1 MARASRTHTSVITPA
16 ATATPAAPSPIS
28 LAVHAMLLAS
38 ALTGAGVHAAEE
50 APATD
55 AAASAPAP
63 VLPTVSVTGKR
74 SKATTEGTNAYT
86 TDVTKAATGLN
97 LSLRNTPQSVTVVT
111 RERIQD
117 QNMSSLT
124 DVVQNAPG
132 VSAKPIDTVRQ
143 TFYSRG
149 SPITSV
155 QIDGMPMSWNTADS
169 PGEVNAN
176 LALYDRV
183 EIVRGATGLMN
194 GTGNPSASI
203 NLVRKH
209 ADSKVFTGSVGAEA
223 GSWDR
228 VGANFDITTP
238 LNQAGS
244 VRARLVGDASQ
255 QGSFVD
261 LEKSQQT
268 VFYGVVDA
276 DLTSSTRLSV
286 GLSEQRDDRQGNAW
300 SGLPIWYSDGSRT
313 DFDRSKTTAANWNHW
328 DSQQK
333 SAFATLSHQ
342 FDNKWTMQATASQ
355 RRNANQEKLL
365 WLTGNPDRD
374 TGLGLVPDNAANWD
388 IVHEQTEFGVSA
400 TGPFGQGHELTMGVT
415 HSNQKLT
422 YKVLDPDVSTVTA
435 VGSFNNWDGS
445 YPEPGWNDSYLA
457 QNTKITETGAYGAV
471 RFQVTD
477 MLKLIGGARAI
488 QWQVDQGLA
497 GWYAP
502 FKSTKNHITPYVGL
516 VQDLNE
522 QISVYASYSDI
533 FAPQLR
539 RDSSARML
547 DPMTGKNAEIGIK
560 GELMDGRLQSSL
572 AVFRTTQDNLAQR
585 DSVRVPGTNDSE
597 WAYYAARNTET
608 KGYELTLTGALTP
621 NWFIDAGWTQFS
633 INDGNGRDL
642 STDQPRRMLKIF
654 TRYKLSGWT
663 LGGGVNWEGESYSI
677 ETNPAGANEKVSQ
690 GSYAIANLLVR
701 YEFSKQLS
709 AQLNV
714 NNVFDKKYYTNQIG
728 RFSNLF
734 YGEPRNAQL
743 SMKYVF

>member
-1 MARASRTHTSVITPA
+1 MACASRTPHHAITPA
-16 ATATPAAPSPIS
+16 SPARSPIG
-28 LAVHAMLLAS
+28 LAVRAMLVAS
-38 ALTGAGVHAAEE
+38 ALT
-50 APATD
+50 
-55 AAASAPAP
+55 AASAHAADEAPTADATASTPAP
-63 VLPTVSVTGKR
+63 VLPAVTVTGKR
-74 SKATTEGTNAYT
+74 AKAATEGTNAYT

-169 PGEVNAN
+169 PGDVNAN

-228 VGANFDITTP
+228 VGANFDLTTP
-238 LNQAGS
+238 LNQDGS

-276 DLTSSTRLSV
+276 DLTSSTHLSV
-286 GLSEQRDDRQGNAW
+286 GLSEQRNDRQGNAW

-313 DFDRSKTTAANWNHW
+313 DFDRSKTTAANWNAW

-342 FDNKWTMQATASQ
+342 FDNKWTVQATASQ

-365 WLTGNPDRD
+365 WLTGSPDRD

-388 IVHEQTEFGVSA
+388 IVHDQTEFGASA
-400 TGPFGQGHELTMGVT
+400 TGPIGQGHELTVGVT
-415 HSNQKLT
+415 HSKQKLT
-422 YKVLDPDVSTVTA
+422 YQVRDPDVSTVTA
-435 VGSFNNWDGS
+435 VGSLNTWDGS
-445 YPEPGWNDSYLA
+445 YPEVGWTDSYLA
-457 QNTKITETGAYGAV
+457 QKTKITETGVYGAV

-488 QWQVDQGLA
+488 QWKVDQGLA

-502 FKSTKNHITPYVGL
+502 FKSSENHVTPYVGL
-516 VQDLNE
+516 VQDLSDHL
-522 QISVYASYSDI
+522 SVYASYSDI

-547 DPMTGKNAEIGIK
+547 DPMTGKNAEIGVK
-560 GELMDGRLQSSL
+560 GEFLDGRLQSAL

-585 DSVRVPGTNDSE
+585 DSVRVPGTNGSE
-597 WAYYAARNTET
+597 WAYYAARDTET

-621 NWFIDAGWTQFS
+621 NWLVDAGWTQFS

-642 STDQPRRMLKIF
+642 STDQPRRMLKVF
-654 TRYKLSGWT
+654 TRYKLADWT
-663 LGGGVNWEGESYSI
+663 FGGGVNWEGESYSI
-677 ETNPAGANEKVSQ
+677 ETNPAGNDEKVSQ
-690 GSYAIANLLVR
+690 GSHAIANLLVR

-743 SMKYVF
+743 SVKYTF

>member
-1 MARASRTHTSVITPA
+1 MACASRSPHHANTPVS
-16 ATATPAAPSPIS
+16 PARSPIS
-28 LAVHAMLLAS
+28 LAVHAMLLVS
-38 ALTGAGVHAAEE
+38 ALTAASVHAAEE
-50 APATD
+50 APAAAD
-55 AAASAPAP
+55 AASTPAP
-63 VLPTVSVTGKR
+63 MLPAVTVTGKR
-74 SKATTEGTNAYT
+74 AKATTEGTNAYT
-86 TDVTKAATGLN
+86 TEVTRAATGLN
-97 LSLRNTPQSVTVVT
+97 LSLRDTPQSVTVVT
-111 RERIQD
+111 RERIDD
-117 QNMSSLT
+117 QNMTSLA

-155 QIDGMPMSWNTADS
+155 QVDGMPMSWNTADS
-169 PGEVNAN
+169 PGEINAN

-209 ADSKVFTGSVGAEA
+209 ADSKVFTGSVGSEA

-228 VGANFDITTP
+228 VGANFDLTTP
-238 LNQAGS
+238 LSQDGS
-244 VRARLVGDASQ
+244 VRARLVGDARQ

-276 DLTSSTRLSV
+276 DLTSGTRLSF

-300 SGLPIWYSDGSRT
+300 SGLPIWYADGSRT

-342 FDNKWTMQATASQ
+342 FDNKWTVQATASQ

-365 WLTGNPDRD
+365 WLIGSPDRD
-374 TGLGLVPDNAANWD
+374 TGSGLIPDNAANWD
-388 IVHEQTEFGVSA
+388 IVHEQTEFGASA
-400 TGPFGQGHELTMGVT
+400 TGPIGQGHELTMGVT
-415 HSNQKLT
+415 HSKQKLT
-422 YKVLDPDVSTVTA
+422 YNVRDPDVSTVTA
-435 VGSFNNWDGS
+435 VGSFNTWDGS
-445 YPEPGWNDSYLA
+445 YPELGWTDSYLA
-457 QNTKITETGAYGAV
+457 QRTKITETGVYGAV
-471 RFQVTD
+471 RLQVTD

-488 QWQVDQGLA
+488 QWEVDQGLA

-502 FKSTKNHITPYVGL
+502 FKSSKNHVTPYVGL
-516 VQDLNE
+516 VQDLSD
-522 QISVYASYSDI
+522 QLSVYASYSDI

-560 GELMDGRLQSSL
+560 GELLDGRLLSSL

-585 DSVRVPGTNDSE
+585 DSVRVPGTNGSE
-597 WAYYAARNTET
+597 WAYYAARDTET
-608 KGYELTLTGALTP
+608 KGYELTLTGAMTP
-621 NWFIDAGWTQFS
+621 QWLIDAGWTQFS

-642 STDQPRRMLKIF
+642 STDQPRRMLKVF
-654 TRYKLSGWT
+654 TRYT
-663 LGGGVNWEGESYSI
+663 LGGWTFGGGIKWEGESYSI
-677 ETNPAGANEKVSQ
+677 ETNPSGADEKVSQ

-709 AQLNV
+709 VQLNV
-714 NNVFDKKYYTNQIG
+714 NNVFDKKYYTNQVG
-728 RFSNLF
+728 RFGNLF

-743 SMKYVF
+743 SMTYIF